1 MQPMTENN
9 EPIGW
14 NDSLVLGYAPMDHMH
29 EEFVRIIGRMQTG
42 PDAELSA
49 WLAQFI
55 VHAQAHFE
63 EENAWMTDTEF
74 PPRACHMEQHQAVLN
89 SAHEVQQLLVQG
101 DISTCR
107 KFAQALA
114 DWFPNHTDHLDSALA
129 HWMFKRHYGGKPVV
143 FRQSQAFAQLE
154 PDHMTRG

>member
-1 MQPMTENN
+1 MPNRMQPMTENN

-89 SAHEVQQLLVQG
+89 SAENSHKRSQTGFRTTQTIWIRHWRIGCSSGITVANLW
-101 DISTCR
+101 C
-107 KFAQALA
+107 FAN
-114 DWFPNHTDHLDSALA
+114 P
-129 HWMFKRHYGGKPVV
+129 KRL
-143 FRQSQAFAQLE
+143 RSLSQ
-154 PDHMTRG
+154 TT